1 MDVFGAALGPSG
13 QFLRDAALD
22 AAYALN
28 LVDGCPAP
36 RSHRLRA
43 LVELLVGLG
52 VLRRAGSREAGDRFV
67 RGDVPPRPANVA
79 RAGWGLLAQVIEQ
92 DAPLPL
98 PPSTRMHAHLAE
110 AGAAAAAEVAQLA
123 TRLRGRETGFAR
135 VVTVGNAAKGTITS
149 HVGRDAAP
157 TWVRVHGSDVA
168 AVDAAAVDVA
178 AVDVAGDLAPLRLL
192 DLGGGAGT
200 YAAAFLDAHP
210 DAGATIVDFADAI
223 AIARDHLARFGDRV
237 TFIEGDARLIDIGGA
252 LEIGGAFDI
261 VVLANLLHLHG
272 PSACAEL
279 CAVAAR
285 AVRPGGLVLVKDL
298 RIDDDR
304 SGPIEGLLFALNMAV
319 YTDAGDV
326 YTAAQIGQWLRDAGL
341 DDIAEHSLA
350 VAPDAFVI
358 AGRRPAAPRHLD
370 AIRKQLAS
378 RLSRVGK
385 VAWREIRAEGR
396 LRHGARP
403 RHLQFPDAFSK
414 RLAAAIS
421 ISRDPALE
429 QHYLEVL
436 PRMRLAQVVST
447 DGPGATFMHA
457 RLDWSRLPRMTAA
470 LDRLY
475 AVLDDAGAGAQ
486 FPLGSPDA
494 FRARTETLAQLFMRT
509 HYGACMPLLYGYPA
523 DLRYFA
529 ACAARRGD
537 DVLATIDRY
546 FVAPMIHE
554 LCHFARDREALP
566 THLDECVGGW
576 LGVYVWPEF
585 AYPVGDADDA
595 LAESPRLAQV
605 GQAFARAF
613 GVRNIV
619 RAQAGAMS
627 WRDAISAHVVEA
639 AEALCDEDWRR
650 RRTTHLL
657 SDTANPRPWVA
668 FALAARAGA
677 NLRAL
682 TLASLQDRPFDPLP
696 PDEVFDRAIVGDA
709 LRAMG
714 LETYV
719 VDGSM
724 RTRVRRPTELRLD
737 AGGIRAGRN
746 WYWIP
751 PGMQGVTLELWRAS
765 SS

>member
-1 MDVFGAALGPSG
+1 MDVFGAALGASG
-13 QFLRDAALD
+13 QFLRDAAVD

-28 LVDGCPAP
+28 LIDGCDAP

-52 VLRRAGSREAGDRFV
+52 VLRRAGDRFE
-67 RGDVPPRPANVA
+67 RGDVPPRPTGVA
-79 RAGWGLLAQVIEQ
+79 RAGWGLLAQVI
-92 DAPLPL
+92 DTNVPLAL
-98 PPSTRMHAHLAE
+98 EPSTRMHAHLAE
-110 AGAAAAAEVAQLA
+110 AGAAAAAEVARLA
-123 TRLRGRETGFAR
+123 KRLR
-135 VVTVGNAAKGTITS
+135 
-149 HVGRDAAP
+149 RDEP
-157 TWVRVHGSDVA
+157 TER
-168 AVDAAAVDVA
+168 AVD
-178 AVDVAGDLAPLRLL
+178 GPLRIL

-200 YAAAFLDAHP
+200 YAAAFLDAYP
-210 DAGATIVDFADAI
+210 GARATIVDFADAI
-223 AIARDHLARFGDRV
+223 AIARDHLARFGERV
-237 TFIEGDARLIDIGGA
+237 IFIEGDARLVDVGRDY
-252 LEIGGAFDI
+252 DI

-272 PSACAEL
+272 QAACAEL

-285 AVRPGGLVLVKDL
+285 AVRPGGLVFVKDL
-298 RIDDDR
+298 RLDDDR

-326 YTAAQIGQWLRDAGL
+326 YTAAQIHDWLRAAGL
-341 DDIAEHSLA
+341 DDVAEHRLD

-358 AGRRPAAPRHLD
+358 EGRRPRRPGDIAT
-370 AIRKQLAS
+370 IQKQLAS

-385 VAWREIRAEGR
+385 IAWRELRDEGR
-396 LRHGARP
+396 LRDGARP
-403 RHLQFPDAFSK
+403 AQLQFPDAFEK
-414 RLAAAIS
+414 RLASAIA
-421 ISRDPALE
+421 ISRDSALE
-429 QHYLEVL
+429 RHYLEVM
-436 PRMRLAQVVST
+436 PRMRLAQVVSI
-447 DGPGATFMHA
+447 DEPGATFMHT
-457 RLDWSRLPRMTAA
+457 RLDWSRLPRMSTA

-475 AVLDDAGAGAQ
+475 AVLADAGAEAK
-486 FPLGSPDA
+486 FPLGTPDA
-494 FRARTETLAQLFMRT
+494 FRAQTDTLAQLFMRT

-523 DLRYFA
+523 DLRYFR
-529 ACAARRGD
+529 RRGE

-554 LCHFARDREALP
+554 LCHFARDRDALP

-613 GVRNIV
+613 GIANIV
-619 RAQAGAMS
+619 RAQAGAIS
-627 WRDAISAHVVEA
+627 WRDAVGENVVEA

-650 RRTTHLL
+650 RRSTHLL

-668 FALAARAGA
+668 FAFAAGA
-677 NLRAL
+677 GVNLRAL
-682 TLASLQDRPFDPLP
+682 TLASLQQRRFDAVP
-696 PDEVFDRAIVGDA
+696 PDDAFDRAIVDDA
-709 LRAMG
+709 LRAMC

-724 RTRVRRPTELRLD
+724 RTRARRPDAIVFD
-737 AGGIRAGRN
+737 AGGLRAGDN
-746 WYWIP
+746 WYWVP
-751 PGMQGVTLELWRAS
+751 PGMEKVALDLGRGVTLDSWRAS